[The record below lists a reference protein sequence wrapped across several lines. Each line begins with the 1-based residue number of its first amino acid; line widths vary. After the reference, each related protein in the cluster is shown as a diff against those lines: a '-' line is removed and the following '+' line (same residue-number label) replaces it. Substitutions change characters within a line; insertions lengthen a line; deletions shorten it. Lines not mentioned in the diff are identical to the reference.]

1 MARRNISYKNVRY
14 AFDRKSM
21 DRRDQLALKDMFF
34 DLLNGREHKS
44 SPGGIKSKYDSPD
57 NFTFFDNEHEMLNE
71 MTSYD
76 ADFDKVSSYR
86 MNGRKYWLAW
96 THFGEY

>member
-34 DLLNGREHKS
+34 DLLNGRE
-44 SPGGIKSKYDSPD
+44 Y
-57 NFTFFDNEHEMLNE
+57 
-71 MTSYD
+71 
-76 ADFDKVSSYR
+76 
-86 MNGRKYWLAW
+86 
-96 THFGEY
+96 